1 MAKESVLLVDDRQVN
16 LISMEA
22 ALRDLDVACRSVKSG
37 EEALELARTI
47 EFAAA
52 VIDVR
57 LPGID
62 GVETARRISETPL
75 NRDLPAILVT
85 AYGKDYERDAPKVL
99 QAYRSGAADFL
110 YKPVEPAVLAGKVN
124 VFLKLRMQ
132 KRTIEEQAKELQR
145 TVDELRAFAAR
156 IVEKDESLRMLRET
170 QEALER
176 AKEAAEKANRAKSE
190 FLANMS
196 HELRTPLHGILS
208 FASFGIARY
217 QSSPPE
223 KLKSYFEKIQAAG
236 QTLLQLVNEILDLAK
251 LEAGRM
257 KFEWQVANAVL
268 LVSAA
273 VDEFASYVAER
284 GLAVDWRPPDCDI
297 RATLD
302 PDRIRQV
309 LRNLLA
315 NAVKFSPPNGRISVR
330 IERSEESFV
339 VSVSDEG
346 PGIPEGEFEAIFEK
360 FVQSSATK
368 SASGGTGLGLTIS
381 REIVKAHGG
390 RIWAENNPAKG
401 ATIRFEIPVET
412 RPAVAEGGTSPP
424 GALVVSQR
432 E

>member
-1 MAKESVLLVDDRQVN
+1 MPKEKVLLVDDRQVN
-16 LISMEA
+16 LIAMEA
-22 ALRDLDVACRSVKSG
+22 ALRDLDVVCLSAKSG
-37 EEALELARTI
+37 EEALELAGSV
-47 EFAAA
+47 EFAVA

-62 GVETARRISETPL
+62 GVETARRIIENPP
-75 NRDLPAILVT
+75 NRDLPVILVT
-85 AYGKDYERDAPKVL
+85 AYGQDYERDAQKVV
-99 QAYRSGAADFL
+99 QAYRSGAVDFL
-110 YKPVEPAVLAGKVN
+110 FKPVPPPVLAGKVN
-124 VFLKLRMQ
+124 VFVKLRRQ

-145 TVDELRAFAAR
+145 NLDELNSFAAR
-156 IVEKDESLRMLRET
+156 VMEKDDNLRALRET
-170 QEALER
+170 QRALEE
-176 AKEAAEKANRAKSE
+176 AKDAAEKANRAKSE

-208 FASFGIARY
+208 FANFGIARY
-217 QSSPPE
+217 QSVPPE
-223 KLKSYFEKIQAAG
+223 KLKSYFEKIEASG
-236 QTLLQLVNEILDLAK
+236 QTLLGLVNELLDLAK

-257 KFEWQVANAVL
+257 KFDWQVANAVL

-284 GLAVDWRPPDCDI
+284 GVAVDWQPPECEI
-297 RATLD
+297 RASVD
-302 PDRIRQV
+302 PNRIRQV

-315 NAVKFSPPNGRISVR
+315 NAVKFSPPGGRIAVR
-330 IERSEESFV
+330 LESRGESFV

-346 PGIPEGEFEAIFEK
+346 PGIPESEIESIFEK

-368 SASGGTGLGLTIS
+368 GASGGTGLGLTIS

-412 RPAVAEGGTSPP
+412 RPAVAESGASTH
-424 GALVVSQR
+424 GALIVSQTQ
-432 E
+432 